1 MPLFLITAVAL
12 EKLSRNY
19 IVLAKI
25 SRVLNPGGM
34 VLSLFP
40 DKGVWREG
48 HCGIPFLHWFPKGS
62 DPRVYYAAAC
72 RFFGLG
78 YHKKNKT
85 YIQWTQDSCEW
96 LDNWTYYRTEHSM
109 KLIQPTINTFLIS
122 GILKTTG
129 CN

>member
-25 SRVLNPGGM
+25 SRVLKPGGM

-48 HCGIPFLHWFPKGS
+48 HCGIPFLH
-62 DPRVYYAAAC
+62 
-72 RFFGLG
+72 
-78 YHKKNKT
+78 
-85 YIQWTQDSCEW
+85 
-96 LDNWTYYRTEHSM
+96 
-109 KLIQPTINTFLIS
+109 
-122 GILKTTG
+122 
-129 CN
+129 